1 MRDRRWT
8 MWRILAAVVAVLWT
22 LVPLYWTLKYAFET
36 HSEIAQFP
44 PLILPPHP
52 QIGAFFNIFGFDYTL
67 PGGQVLK
74 ASGQA
79 QQVML
84 GLRNSLIVALVV
96 TVITTFVVV
105 PLSYVYARLDFR
117 FKSGLLM
124 AVLLS
129 VSLPPV
135 STLIPFYSLYVQ
147 LDLVGTL
154 TGLIIITLTIT
165 IPIVTWMLIGFFRNL
180 PPIENLARIDGFS
193 KVYTFTRIVVPMA
206 WSGILVAA
214 VIAFLFS
221 WNEYVYAQVLVTG
234 SKAVTL
240 PAAMSGF
247 LFQVPNPEHLAA
259 SLTISLVPPVRHRL
273 LPAKA
278 HRGDKSLRSR
288 ALSPSRQFSKWP
300 ESNSS
305 ILKRSSANSTRCVP
319 WTWRLPMASSSS
331 CSAPRAAASPRR

>member
-1 MRDRRWT
+1 MLEKRWT
-8 MWRILAAVVAVLWT
+8 VWRVLALVVALVWT
-22 LVPLYWTLKYAFET
+22 LLPMYWTLKYAFET

-44 PLILPPHP
+44 PLLFPPHP
-52 QIGAFFNIFGFDYTL
+52 QIASFFNVFGFDYTL
-67 PGGQVLK
+67 GDGTVMK

-84 GLRNSLIVALVV
+84 GVRNSVIVAIIV
-96 TVITTFVVV
+96 TIITTIVVV
-105 PLSYVYARLDFR
+105 PLSYVFARLEFR
-117 FKSGLLM
+117 FKSALLM

-165 IPIVTWMLIGFFRNL
+165 IPIVAWMLIGFFRNL

-193 KVYTFTRIVVPMA
+193 KVYTFARIIVPMA
-206 WSGILVAA
+206 RSGIMVAG

-259 SLTISLVPPVRHRL
+259 SLALSLIPPFIIAFFLQRHIVEMHLSDPVR
-273 LPAKA
+273 
-278 HRGDKSLRSR
+278 
-288 ALSPSRQFSKWP
+288 
-300 ESNSS
+300 
-305 ILKRSSANSTRCVP
+305 
-319 WTWRLPMASSSS
+319 
-331 CSAPRAAASPRR
+331 